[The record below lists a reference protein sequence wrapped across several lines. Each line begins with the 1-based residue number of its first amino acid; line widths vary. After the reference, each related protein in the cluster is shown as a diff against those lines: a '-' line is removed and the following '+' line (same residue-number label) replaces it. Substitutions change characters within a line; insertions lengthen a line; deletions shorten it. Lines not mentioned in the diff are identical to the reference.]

1 MIVTEEHEEQ
11 VTGSFCG
18 FTMSSTKMTPLSPAR
33 AMSSINTV
41 LMQCKERQQF
51 PRSGSLH
58 LCRTTFSYYILNS
71 LRVPNETKKVNG
83 VAFFSL
89 CLHNLLSFRMLFLYS
104 YPLHCCHSGFIQFS
118 LLFNQVHSSLEI
130 FIFIPRQPHSHC
142 NQICTEF
149 VICRMLKAKMT
160 VIYLSL
166 CILTFQQKFR
176 FQYCLQLGHG
186 SITQLN
192 SYVFVFYNREKNNK
206 SSMYIVQ
213 LSPSKPRANKL

>member
-1 MIVTEEHEEQ
+1 MIVVTKWHYQDTPGCLSHLQFNLSRPNWQILLIDNWQWGAFFFLFSLQCVVPLNQSFMIVTEEHEEQ

-83 VAFFSL
+83 VAFSSL

-118 LLFNQVHSSLEI
+118 LSFNQVHSSLEI
-130 FIFIPRQPHSHC
+130 FIFIPR
-142 NQICTEF
+142 
-149 VICRMLKAKMT
+149 
-160 VIYLSL
+160 
-166 CILTFQQKFR
+166 
-176 FQYCLQLGHG
+176 
-186 SITQLN
+186 
-192 SYVFVFYNREKNNK
+192 
-206 SSMYIVQ
+206 
-213 LSPSKPRANKL
+213 